1 MLEGF
6 GFVDFSEGV
15 AKVAYTVSAILGVGA
30 WLDAGVSDK
39 KCVSEDFI

>member
-15 AKVAYTVSAILGVGA
+15 AKVTYTVSAILRVGS
-30 WLDAGVSDK
+30 WLNAGVSDK
-39 KCVSEDFI
+39 ECVSEDFV